1 MIVEEK
7 QCKGL
12 IIQNNPFSTKTGNGK
27 TIASMFSKWNKENI
41 AQIYVS
47 NLEPDYDIC
56 EKYYQIQKSEV

>member
-47 NLEPDYDIC
+47 DLAPDYDIC
-56 EKYYQIQKSEV
+56 

>member
-1 MIVEEK
+1 MEEK

-27 TIASMFSKWNKENI
+27 TIASMFSKWNKENL

-47 NLEPDYDIC
+47 NRNLIMIFVRNIIKYQI
-56 EKYYQIQKSEV
+56 EKY